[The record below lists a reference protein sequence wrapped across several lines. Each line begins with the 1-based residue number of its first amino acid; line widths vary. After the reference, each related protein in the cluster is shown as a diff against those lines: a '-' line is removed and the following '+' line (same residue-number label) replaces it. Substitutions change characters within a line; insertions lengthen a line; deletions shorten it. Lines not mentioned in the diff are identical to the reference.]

1 MFALKGY
8 QQRAMDVLASF
19 LSQAKQSGNCE
30 QAYQDALKA
39 QELPALP
46 YRDYQ
51 FGQIPYVCVRIPTG
65 GGKTVLAS
73 HSIVTAGKEYLE
85 VEFPIVLWL
94 VPSSTIRKQTVE
106 ALKQNGHPYREKL
119 DHAFNHQVLVVDV
132 DEVFDIRPQDI
143 GNKTIVVVSTRQ
155 NLTVNDT
162 SGRKVYAYHEN
173 FEPHFTKVEQSH
185 PRFNELE
192 RVSEND
198 LKENGL
204 TAREL
209 DKVKY
214 SFANLLALHKPL
226 VIIDEAH
233 NARTKLT
240 FDTLRRIHP
249 AAIIEFTATPNE
261 SLDNGSNILFNVS
274 AAELKAEEMIKLPI
288 MLAEEPQGWKQAVG
302 DAVANRNRLAIEA
315 QKDTDYIRPI
325 ALLQAE
331 AKNGAVTVDVLK
343 NYLLDELKIE
353 SEKIAVVTGKQR
365 ELDDI
370 NLFAQDCPI
379 EYIITIEALKE
390 GWDCPFAYVFCSVKQ
405 VSSSKDAEQ
414 LLGRVLRMPY
424 ARRRVIED
432 LNRAYAHLAT
442 STFAKAATELKD
454 KLIAMGFE
462 ELDIAEYVRQY
473 DQDDNLDDLFD
484 GGNNEAPPRISQ
496 PMEVVLEVATMP
508 ELDKLD
514 EDERAQ
520 LTTATTE
527 EGTVVVKVRGE
538 VSENLKKVI
547 VKSAGKPANKKSI
560 EQDLRIHNA
569 RIEVARSP
577 AEKGELFGSLPQ
589 LCAFVQGELELIEPE
604 TLLDVNEWN
613 LLDYSAKLPRFR
625 TIESSNLWAIDIDG
639 TEIKYQ
645 TAEPTKG
652 YDLNQSWLD
661 VTQNDLV
668 RWLDRELRQT
678 DVPQGTLIKFINLV
692 VSDLLSRP
700 ELTLTALVRNK
711 FPLVRAIRDLIA
723 RYRKQA
729 QKDGYQQAL
738 FATEAKPNI
747 STEFVYHFSP
757 NHYPAKSP
765 FYSGSYKFQKHYY
778 GNNRIEDMKASG
790 EEFECARAIDS
801 LPQVKHWIRNLV
813 RRDHGSFWLPLA
825 HGKFYPDFIVE
836 LNDGRMFVVE
846 YKGDAYA
853 TNDDSKEKNLVG
865 ELWAA
870 HGGEKALFL
879 MAVDKKTDPEGRD
892 TRTQLLDTIDG

>member
-8 QQRAMDVLASF
+8 QQRAMDTLASF
-19 LSQAKQSGNCE
+19 LSQAKQGGNVE
-30 QAYQDALKA
+30 QAYADTLKA
-39 QELPALP
+39 QELPAMP
-46 YRDYQ
+46 YRDFQ
-51 FGQIPYVCVRIPTG
+51 FGKVPYVCIRIPTG

-73 HSIVTAGKEYLE
+73 HSIVTAGRTYLE
-85 VEFPIVLWL
+85 VEFPVVLWL
-94 VPSSTIRKQTVE
+94 VPSTTIRQQTVE

-119 DHAFNHQVLVVDV
+119 DQAFNHQVLVLDI
-132 DEVFDIRPQDI
+132 DEVFNIRPQDI

-173 FEPHFTKVEQSH
+173 FEPHFSKISQAH
-185 PRFNELE
+185 PRFKDLE
-192 RVSEND
+192 TVSEND

-209 DKVKY
+209 GKVKY
-214 SFANLLALHKPL
+214 SFANLLALHNPL
-226 VIIDEAH
+226 IIIDEAH

-274 AAELKAEEMIKLPI
+274 ASELKAEEMIKLPI

-331 AKNGAVTVDVLK
+331 AKNGTVTVEVLK
-343 NYLLDELKIE
+343 NHLLDDLKIE
-353 SEKIAVVTGKQR
+353 PEKIAIVTGKQR

-442 STFAKAATELKD
+442 TSFAKAATELKD

-473 DQDDNLDDLFD
+473 EHDDNQDDLFGE
-484 GGNNEAPPRISQ
+484 GGEAQPRIARPQ
-496 PMEVVLEVATMP
+496 EVVVEVATMP
-508 ELDKLD
+508 ELEKLND
-514 EDERAQ
+514 DERAQ
-520 LTTATTE
+520 LTTTTTE
-527 EGTVVVKVRGE
+527 EGIVVVKVRGE

-547 VKSAGKPANKKSI
+547 VKSAGKPADKKSI

-569 RIEVARSP
+569 RIELTRSP
-577 AEKGELFGSLPQ
+577 AEKGERFGSLPQ
-589 LCAFVQGELELIEPE
+589 LCAVIQGELELVEAE
-604 TLLDVNEWN
+604 TLLDVSEWD
-613 LLDYSAKLPRFR
+613 LLNNVAKLPSFKSV
-625 TIESSNLWAIDIDG
+625 ESSNLWEIDLEGNKITYSTADS
-639 TEIKYQ
+639 TERF
-645 TAEPTKG
+645 
-652 YDLNQSWLD
+652 DLNQSWLD

-668 RWLDRELRQT
+668 RWLDRELRQA
-678 DVPQGTLIKFINLV
+678 DVPQGTLIKFINLI

-711 FPLVRAIRDLIA
+711 FPLARAIRDLIS

-738 FATEAKPNI
+738 FSTEAKLEV
-747 STEFVYHFSP
+747 SADFVYSFSP

-765 FYSGSYKFQKHYY
+765 FYNGSYKFKKHYY

-801 LPQVKHWIRNLV
+801 LPQVKYWIRNLV
-813 RRDHGSFWLPLA
+813 RREHGSFWLPLA

-865 ELWAA
+865 ELWAE

-879 MAVDKKTDPEGRD
+879 MAVDKKTDADGLD
-892 TRTQLLDTIDG
+892 TRTQLLDAIS

>member
-8 QQRAMDVLASF
+8 QQRAMGTLAAF
-19 LSQAKQSGNCE
+19 LRLAKQSGIVE
-30 QAYQDALKA
+30 HAYHETLKA
-39 QELPALP
+39 QELPTIP
-46 YRDYQ
+46 YRDFQ
-51 FGQIPYVCVRIPTG
+51 FGNIPYVCIRIPTG

-73 HSIVTAGKEYLE
+73 HSIVTAGREYME
-85 VEFPIVLWL
+85 VDFPVVLWL
-94 VPSSTIRKQTVE
+94 VPSTTIRLQTVE
-106 ALKQNGHPYREKL
+106 ALKQNGHPYRAKL
-119 DHAFNHQVLVVDV
+119 DQAFNHQVLVLDV
-132 DEVFDIRPQDI
+132 EDVVNIRPQDI
-143 GNKTIVVVSTRQ
+143 GSKTIVIVSTRQ

-173 FEPHFTKVEQSH
+173 FEPHFAKIDQSL
-185 PRFNELE
+185 PRFHQLE
-192 RVSEND
+192 TVSESD

-204 TAREL
+204 TTREL
-209 DKVKY
+209 GKVKY
-214 SFANLLALHKPL
+214 SFANLLALHNPL

-240 FDTLRRIHP
+240 FDTLRRLHP
-249 AAIIEFTATPNE
+249 AAIIEFTATPND

-331 AKNGAVTVDVLK
+331 AKNGTVTVDVLK

-353 SEKIAVVTGKQR
+353 PEKIAVVTGNQR
-365 ELDDI
+365 ELDNI
-370 NLFAQDCPI
+370 NLFATDCSI

-442 STFAKAATELKD
+442 TSFSKAATELKD
-454 KLIAMGFE
+454 KLITMGFE
-462 ELDIAEYVRQY
+462 ELDIAAYVRQY
-473 DQDDNLDDLFD
+473 EPDTNQEDLFGD
-484 GGNNEAPPRISQ
+484 KTHLPPM
-496 PMEVVLEVATMP
+496 PKAMEVVVEVASMP
-508 ELDKLD
+508 ELDKLSNS
-514 EDERAQ
+514 ERAQ
-520 LTTATTE
+520 LMATTTA

-538 VSENLKKVI
+538 VSENLQKII
-547 VKSAGKPANKKSI
+547 VNSADKPAVKKSI
-560 EQDLRIHNA
+560 EQDFRIHNA
-569 RIEVARSP
+569 RIDVLRSP
-577 AEKGELFGSLPQ
+577 AERGEVFGYLPL
-589 LCAFVQGELELIEPE
+589 LCAVIQGELELVEPE

-613 LLDYSAKLPRFR
+613 LLSYPAKLPSFKS
-625 TIESSNLWAIDIDG
+625 IETSNLWEIDLEG
-639 TEIKYQ
+639 KKVVYS
-645 TAEPTKG
+645 TAEPTG
-652 YDLNQSWLD
+652 RYDLNQSFLD

-668 RWLDRELRQT
+668 RWLDRELRQA
-678 DVPQGTLIKFINLV
+678 DVPQGILIKFINLV

-711 FPLVRAIRDLIA
+711 FPLARAIRDLIE
-723 RYRKQA
+723 RYRKTA
-729 QKDGYQQAL
+729 QKEGYQQAL
-738 FATEAKPNI
+738 FSTEAKLDL
-747 STEFVYHFSP
+747 SSEFMYEFSP
-757 NHYPAKSP
+757 SHYPAKSP

-778 GNNRIEDMKASG
+778 GNNRIEDMKATG

-825 HGKFYPDFIVE
+825 NGKFYPDFIVE
-836 LNDGRMFVVE
+836 LTDGRMFVVE

-865 ELWAA
+865 ELWA
-870 HGGEKALFL
+870 KNSTNTALFL

-892 TRTQLLDTIDG
+892 TRTQLLDAIIV